1 MKNTENNKKTKHKTV
16 PIADS
21 KSYISGYPRK
31 LTLYKSKASP
41 YFWVRY
47 YADGKIIKRSTKT
60 ESKREAIAFAK
71 AFYDEIN
78 LRRSQGY
85 SLVQTSSFGSIATAM
100 LKSMEAQVARNELT
114 HQTYTI
120 TEYRLKKTLLPYF
133 GNRDIGDIHY
143 EDLDRFLT
151 TLSHQTP
158 KLTASTIRKKVNVH
172 FSY

>member
-1 MKNTENNKKTKHKTV
+1 M

-31 LTLYKSKASP
+31 LTLYKSNASP

-85 SLVQTSSFGSIATAM
+85 SLVQTSSFRSIATAM
-100 LKSMEAQVARNELT
+100 LKSMEAQEARNELT

-120 TEYRLKKTLLPYF
+120 SEYRLKKTLLPYF
-133 GNRDIGDIHY
+133 GNRDISDIHY
-143 EDLDRFLT
+143 EEVN
-151 TLSHQTP
+151 TLGHNLFQHQN
-158 KLTASTIRKKVNVH
+158 KLSLL
-172 FSY
+172 

>member
-1 MKNTENNKKTKHKTV
+1 MNKAEDGKTNKHKTV

-21 KSYISGYPRK
+21 KTYISGYPRK
-31 LTLYKSKASP
+31 LTLYKSNVSP

-85 SLVQTSSFGSIATAM
+85 SLVQTSSFRSVANAM
-100 LKSMEAQVARNELT
+100 LKSMEGLCCT
-114 HQTYTI
+114 
-120 TEYRLKKTLLPYF
+120 
-133 GNRDIGDIHY
+133 NR
-143 EDLDRFLT
+143 
-151 TLSHQTP
+151 S
-158 KLTASTIRKKVNVH
+158 V
-172 FSY
+172 